1 MGRALGRR
9 ALTVRGGAEPVTDTT
24 SNTGAPDADMATLA
38 RGGRLNIFGFVLRL
52 AGMVPFL
59 FIGGRIYGPA
69 ALGRF
74 AYAILVVEFGAQ
86 VAALGL
92 RRGLA
97 QLLADAKKPQ
107 ACIIADGMLV
117 ALIGSAI
124 GMAILIVFPKAM
136 YPTTPVGGLDRLLA
150 ITVIAISWTD
160 IALAALA
167 YQNDVG
173 ATVWARSIVQPWTI
187 SIAAFGLSFVPVM
200 VTRGDG
206 LIIAYVLSMVAALVA
221 ALIPLV
227 RCYGLPQGW
236 RPDLP
241 TAWGTAVRNVPVAAA
256 DAVEWASRRIDLA
269 VLGAF
274 MPASFVGIYYA
285 AQQVATLPA
294 KLKTSFEP
302 VLGPA
307 IVRRLAAGD
316 RTAVANQV
324 RQVTYWIIA
333 AQTGIAL
340 ALGIPGRAVMGLVG
354 SAFTGGTAMLGFL
367 LAAEV
372 IAATAVVS
380 EAALIYVARTE
391 NMIISLIMLAL
402 EAGLAAG
409 LILLMQGQG
418 LPTAFQAT
426 GPAIGLCI
434 ALAFASV
441 TKSSLLKRQLGAPVS
456 GWRWSIAW
464 AAAAGIAVGAP
475 MRLFLP
481 PVLQLIVGI
490 PAIMA
495 AFGAVLWTKG
505 FGPEDRELFRMRKG
519 DVQELRDAEDAAFAR
534 DQIEDDII

>member
-1 MGRALGRR
+1 MGSELGRS
-9 ALTVRGGAEPVTDTT
+9 ALTGEQGETVVTAT
-24 SNTGAPDADMATLA
+24 AHDADMASLA

-86 VAALGL
+86 IAALGL

-97 QLLADAKKPQ
+97 QLLADGKKPQ
-107 ACIIADGMLV
+107 AWIVADGLLV
-117 ALIGSAI
+117 AAVGSAI

-136 YPTTPVGGLDRLLA
+136 YPTTSVGGLDRLLA
-150 ITVIAISWTD
+150 VTVLAIAWTD

-167 YQNDVG
+167 YHNDVG
-173 ATVWARSIVQPWTI
+173 ATVRARSLVQPWVI
-187 SIAAFGLSFVPVM
+187 SISAYVLSYVPVM

-206 LIIAYVLSMVAALVA
+206 LIISYVLSMVAALVA
-221 ALIPLV
+221 ALIPLL
-227 RCYGLPQGW
+227 RCYGLPRGW
-236 RPDLP
+236 SPDLG

-274 MPASFVGIYYA
+274 LPASFVGIYYA

-294 KLKTSFEP
+294 KLKSSFEP

-307 IVRRLAAGD
+307 VVRRLAVDD
-316 RTAVANQV
+316 RKGIAKQV

-333 AQTGIAL
+333 AQLGIAL
-340 ALGIPGRAVMGLVG
+340 ALGIPGRAVMALVG

-372 IAATAVVS
+372 IAATAFVS
-380 EAALIYVARTE
+380 EGALIYVTRTK
-391 NMIISLIMLAL
+391 NMIISLIMLSL
-402 EAGLAAG
+402 EAGLAAA
-409 LILLMQGQG
+409 LILVMQQQG
-418 LPTAFQAT
+418 LPPSYQAT
-426 GPAIGLCI
+426 GPAIGLCL

-441 TKSSLLKRQLGAPVS
+441 TKASLLHKELDAPVS
-456 GWRWSIAW
+456 GWRWDLLWST
-464 AAAAGIAVGAP
+464 AAAIVVGVLV
-475 MRLFLP
+475 RYFLTGLWQLFIG
-481 PVLQLIVGI
+481 V
-490 PAIMA
+490 PAIML

-505 FGPEDRELFRMRKG
+505 FGPEDRELFKLRKSE
-519 DVQELRDAEDAAFAR
+519 VQDLRDAEAAAELR
-534 DQIEDDII
+534 DEI

>member
-1 MGRALGRR
+1 LGRR
-9 ALTVRGGAEPVTDTT
+9 ALTDAEGAAPVA
-24 SNTGAPDADMATLA
+24 SQAPDADMATLA
-38 RGGRLNIFGFVLRL
+38 RGGRLNVFGFVLRL

-86 VAALGL
+86 IAALGL

-97 QLLADAKKPQ
+97 QLLADGKKPQ
-107 ACIIADGMLV
+107 SWIVADALLV
-117 ALIGSAI
+117 AALGAAI

-150 ITVIAISWTD
+150 ITVLAIAWTD

-167 YQNDVG
+167 FHNDVG
-173 ATVWARSIVQPWTI
+173 ATVRARSIVQPWVI
-187 SIAAFGLSFVPVM
+187 SISAYALSFVPIM
-200 VTRGDG
+200 VSRGDG
-206 LIIAYVLSMVAALVA
+206 LIIAYVLSMVAALIA
-221 ALIPLV
+221 SLIPLL
-227 RCYGLPQGW
+227 RCYGLPHGW
-236 RPDLP
+236 SPDLG
-241 TAWGTAVRNVPVAAA
+241 TAWSTAVRNVPVAAA

-274 MPASFVGIYYA
+274 LPASFVGIYYA

-307 IVRRLAAGD
+307 IVRRIAVGDLAS
-316 RTAVANQV
+316 VAKQV

-333 AQTGIAL
+333 AQLGIAL

-372 IAATAVVS
+372 IAATAFVS
-380 EAALIYVARTE
+380 EAALIYIARTK
-391 NMIISLIMLAL
+391 NMMISLVMLAL

-409 LILLMQGQG
+409 LILVMQAER
-418 LPTAFQAT
+418 LELAYQAT
-426 GPAIGLCI
+426 GPAIGLCV
-434 ALAFASV
+434 ALAFASL
-441 TKSSLLKRQLGAPVS
+441 TKASLLKKELKAPIS
-456 GWRWSIAW
+456 GLRWDLAW
-464 AAAAGIAVGAP
+464 ATSAGVVVGAGVHY
-475 MRLFLP
+475 FLP
-481 PVLQLIVGI
+481 QTLQLIIGV
-490 PAIMA
+490 PAIMI
-495 AFGAVLWTKG
+495 AFFAILWTKG
-505 FGPEDRELFRMRKG
+505 FGPKDRELFRMRKAQ
-519 DVQELRDAEDAAFAR
+519 VQELRDAEGAAEAR
-534 DQIEDDII
+534 DRIKGDIV